1 MPFVGRVVGEIVAD
15 EPHVPNS
22 HARREPHAGTY
33 DSVEAEGHAPS
44 RNIHE
49 GTKGHS
55 LAPLPLAAKRR
66 YTGTARFILFRAP
79 AF

>member
-15 EPHVPNS
+15 EPDVPNS

-49 GTKGHS
+49 GAKGHS
-55 LAPLPLAAKRR
+55 LAPLPAQDALD
-66 YTGTARFILFRAP
+66 
-79 AF
+79 